1 MEAWCIPE
9 NSATSFAGRYLNACE
24 LLEVFP
30 FQSLPNPVQIT
41 IAIRGRFVEFHVFGI
56 ASVTIHE
63 KKGQPIA
70 SMGQIPVTYLTIS
83 GFRIKADDCP
93 MGRKG
98 DFSGSALCQ
107 FWSRY
112 FIAVIELMVVMIRM
126 GVGQL
131 VCMDTGSAPGSRS
144 SGDIPGGR
152 LVSRAK
158 VEDPCV
164 GTDLGIEQNHQID
177 QRHLRP
183 FST

>member
-30 FQSLPNPVQIT
+30 FQSLPSPVQIT

-83 GFRIKADDCP
+83 GFRIKADD
-93 MGRKG
+93 
-98 DFSGSALCQ
+98 AL
-107 FWSRY
+107 WEGKETSVVLRY
-112 FIAVIELMVVMIRM
+112 ANFGA
-126 GVGQL
+126 
-131 VCMDTGSAPGSRS
+131 
-144 SGDIPGGR
+144 
-152 LVSRAK
+152 
-158 VEDPCV
+158 
-164 GTDLGIEQNHQID
+164 GI
-177 QRHLRP
+177 L
-183 FST
+183 SLS